1 VEQLDDIEQI
11 LLKHNIVDQETL
23 GRFLAVQKMTKEPLL
38 KILADNGVID
48 ENTKAMVIA
57 EEWGMESIDLS
68 KIQMDKTLLRYN
80 EPERARSYGFF
91 VFGKN
96 DDVFQVAIADPTNI
110 DALDY
115 IKALFGNH
123 VELYVT
129 SKGAILQAIEKYYE
143 IDNIVKKA
151 EEEFTGVTTSEG
163 ETAEETDLADPSR
176 LRALGEEAPV
186 IRLVNNIIAQAI
198 SEGASDIHI
207 EPMDDTVRV
216 RYRIDGI
223 LHEKQKLPKKIQPGV
238 LTRFKIISGMDIAER
253 RLPQDGRLSL
263 RYEGR
268 PVDFRVSSLP
278 SIYGEKIVLRILD
291 KTNSLKPMEELGF
304 SEYNLKKFEAI
315 ITQPYGMILISGPT
329 GSGKTTTLYS
339 ILNRLNTPTK
349 NIITV
354 EDPVEYQ
361 LKGINQ
367 VQVNEKAGLTFANA
381 LRSILRQD
389 PNIILIGEIRDKET
403 AQIAIEAALTG
414 HLVLSTI
421 HTNDSSSIPTRL
433 IDMGVEP
440 FLVASSLIGATAQRL
455 VRKVCQNCK
464 RPVEPSEEV
473 IRHLGFHLEEGV
485 TFYRGEG
492 CDDCDNTGYKG
503 RVAISEI
510 LPITPEVQRLILSGA
525 SSKDIRTQAQSQGMK
540 TLLDDAMSKAAEG
553 VTTLEEVIRVV
564 STIESGVED
573 ET

>member
-1 VEQLDDIEQI
+1 MISQEKVGEI
-11 LLKHNIVDQETL
+11 LVREGIVNKETL
-23 GRFLAVQKMTKEPLL
+23 EKYLAVQKITKEPLL
-38 KILADNGVID
+38 KILVDNSIID
-48 ENTKAMVIA
+48 EVTQANILA
-57 EEWGMESIDLS
+57 EQWGFEFVDLIKLQID
-68 KIQMDKTLLRYN
+68 KDILRYN
-80 EPERARSYGFF
+80 DPERAKFYGFF
-91 VFGKN
+91 VFDKVGKTYHI
-96 DDVFQVAIADPTNI
+96 AIFDPTNI
-110 DALDY
+110 DTIDY
-115 IKALFGNH
+115 LRAVYGDNIKIF
-123 VELYVT
+123 VT
-129 SKGAILQAIEKYYE
+129 YKSSIFQTIEKYYE
-143 IDNIVKKA
+143 IENVVKRA
-151 EEEFTGVTTSEG
+151 EEEFNDVQVVQ
-163 ETAEETDLADPSR
+163 ETEENDLSK
-176 LRALGEEAPV
+176 LRELGEEAPV
-186 IRLVNNIIAQAI
+186 IRLVNSIISQAI
-198 SEGASDIHI
+198 SEGASDIHV
-207 EPMDDTVRV
+207 EPMEDSVRV
-216 RYRIDGI
+216 RYRVDGI
-223 LHEKQKLPKKIQPGV
+223 LQEKQRLPKRIQAGIIAR
-238 LTRFKIISGMDIAER
+238 LKIISNMDIAER
-253 RLPQDGRLSL
+253 RIPQDGRLSL
-263 RYEGR
+263 KYEGR

-291 KTNSLKPMEELGF
+291 KTSSLKPLEALGF
-304 SEYNLKKFEAI
+304 SEYNLKKFESI

-455 VRKVCQNCK
+455 VRKVCQTCK
-464 RPVEPSEEV
+464 HPVEPSEEV
-473 IRHLGFHLEEGV
+473 LTHLGFPLEEGV
-485 TFYRGEG
+485 TFYRGDG
-492 CDDCDNTGYKG
+492 CEACGYTGYKG

-510 LPITPEVQRLILSGA
+510 LPISPEIQRLILSSA
-525 SSKDIRTQAQSQGMK
+525 SSKEIMAEGKRQGMK
-540 TLLDDAMSKAAEG
+540 TLLDDAMNKAAEG
-553 VTTLEEVIRVV
+553 ITTLEEVIRVV
-564 STIESGVED
+564 STLEAVGE
-573 ET
+573 